1 MKSGRWWISG
11 LAALVMVVGGLSVG
25 VYADDDDKDD
35 GQADHVKNLRGKI
48 FDMFDQDDDGK
59 LSEEEA
65 KQMYAWLEKHFD
77 ALPYDDVV
85 AIYNVVHRYHP
96 AFVRWAEKHGWEG
109 DWAAFYNHLEKGIE
123 QAREKHHEAREKA
136 GDRKEDAQEKARD
149 KKDDAKEKAGDKK
162 EDAKEKA
169 SDKRE
174 DAKDKAKDKRED
186 AREKAKEKRDDAQDK
201 AGDKRDDAQDKARD
215 KRKEAQD
222 KSGNARKAAQDK
234 SSDWHKNMGDA
245 LDRDI
250 KNRPPKA
257 GKKGGGG
264 RR

>member
-1 MKSGRWWISG
+1 MKLGHWWISG
-11 LAALVMVVGGLSVG
+11 LAAFVMVVGGLSMG
-25 VYADDDDKDD
+25 VYADDDDKDE

-48 FDMFDQDDDGK
+48 FDMFDEDDDGK

-65 KQMYAWLEKHFD
+65 KEMYAWLAKYFD

-85 AIYNVVHRYHP
+85 NIYNVVHRYHP

-136 GDRKEDAQEKARD
+136 GD
-149 KKDDAKEKAGDKK
+149 KKD
-162 EDAKEKA
+162 DAKEKA
-169 SDKRE
+169 SDKRD
-174 DAKDKAKDKRED
+174 DAKDEAKDKRDD
-186 AREKAKEKRDDAQDK
+186 AREKAKEKRDDAKDK
-201 AGDKRDDAQDKARD
+201 AGDKRDDAQDKAGDR
-215 KRKEAQD
+215 RKDAQD
-222 KSGNARKAAQDK
+222 KSGDARKAAQGK
-234 SSDWHKNMGDA
+234 YSDWHKNMGDA

-250 KNRPPKA
+250 KGRPPKA

-264 RR
+264 GRSGGGGRR